1 MIPITAQIALED
13 DEVQI
18 TAVRASGPGGQN
30 VNKVSSAIHLR
41 FDAAGSASLPEDVRA
56 RLLAQ
61 AGHLLTGEG
70 EIVIKANEFRTQ
82 ERNRTAAVERLV
94 ALIRAAAVP
103 PRPRT
108 ATKPSRA
115 AKRRR
120 LESKRHRSSIKRQR
134 GGVTGD

>member
-1 MIPITAQIALED
+1 MIPITAKIALED
-13 DEVQI
+13 DEVQL

-30 VNKVSSAIHLR
+30 VNKVSTAIHLR
-41 FDAAGSASLPEDVRA
+41 FDAAGSPSLPEDVRA

-70 EIVIKANEFRTQ
+70 VLVIKANEYRTQ
-82 ERNRTAAVERLV
+82 ERNRSAAVERLIT
-94 ALIRAAAVP
+94 LIQAAAVP

-115 AKRRR
+115 ARRQR
-120 LESKRHRSSIKRQR
+120 LDSKRHRSSIKRMR